1 MCKPECVCGYEMH
14 PRIKKKKKKRLTN
27 DAAWP
32 LWCISLSVNWFYL
45 WSLLHWSLLC
55 TWFSFSKHEVV
66 ILNSLGNHLLYDTY
80 LQTILHIFML
90 RVHRRYNENQEA
102 RSSCGVCVCVCDRSM
117 ADHAAEHVLTALVWR
132 CTAAPYW
139 IISQSHHCSTYY
151 YKQSL
156 IILHTL

>member
-102 RSSCGVCVCVCDRSM
+102 RSSCGVCVCVC
-117 ADHAAEHVLTALVWR
+117 VWQKHGWPCCR
-132 CTAAPYW
+132 TRAH
-139 IISQSHHCSTYY
+139 SFSVTMHCCPLLDQQPIT
-151 YKQSL
+151 SL
-156 IILHTL
+156 